1 MKIFAFLI
9 KKLRRRVPALVL
21 MTLADMGCSILD
33 VVFALGTKRIIDSA
47 VSGSRDDLLYAC
59 LLQAGIILMI
69 LCCQILYRYLHNE
82 LSSLLDRDWKQSL
95 FHSILKGDY
104 AALSKFHSGEL
115 LNRLNNDVR
124 NVNEGLLATLPGFV
138 AMVTRLVAVV
148 AVLVAMQPWF
158 VAIAAALGVIVIAI
172 TSLTR
177 NRLQVLSKQVSA
189 ADGKVSGFLQEAVE
203 KLMLVQA
210 MDVVPEMEQRADV
223 HMEYRYRL
231 QRRRRRISVASNAF
245 VSLLL
250 QLSRFAALA
259 WSAFGILGGTMTY
272 GDLMALTQLVSQLQG
287 PFVNMSGI
295 YPKYIAMTASCERL
309 MELEQTCNAYEDA
322 EGVDAQQLYKEMTR
336 IYAEGLTFSYDRDQI
351 LAESKFYLPK
361 GAFAVVT
368 GPSGIGKSTIFKL
381 LLGIFRP
388 DGGKLLV
395 ETENGPVDISR
406 GTRKLF
412 AYVPQGNLLFS
423 GTLRENLLLT
433 KPDATEEEIRQAVW
447 CSCMDAY
454 LSQLP
459 DGLET
464 VLGENAHG
472 LSEGQ
477 AQRLA
482 IARAVLGGAPIL
494 LLDEVTSALDAE
506 TEQLV
511 LQRLRQL
518 PDRTC
523 IAVTHRPAAME
534 LADWQLLVEKDGI
547 HCHALGANQ

>member
-1 MKIFAFLI
+1 MKIFLYLLKRL
-9 KKLRRRVPALVL
+9 KKRIPALII
-21 MTLADMGCSILD
+21 MTAANVGNALLGVA
-33 VVFALGTKRIIDSA
+33 FALGTKEVINAA
-47 VSGSRDDLLYAC
+47 VSGVADDLVLAC
-59 LLQAGIILMI
+59 IKQAGIILGI
-69 LCCQILYRYLHNE
+69 LVCLTVYRYLNNE
-82 LSSLLDRDWKQSL
+82 LTALLDRDWKQTL
-95 FHSILKGDY
+95 FHSMMQGDY
-104 AALSKFHSGEL
+104 AELSKFHSGEL
-115 LNRLNNDVR
+115 INRLNNDVR
-124 NVNEGLLATLPGFV
+124 QVNTGILSTLPGF
-138 AMVTRLVAVV
+138 ASMVTKLVAVV
-148 AVLVAMQPWF
+148 VVLTAMEPWFMAIMAVL
-158 VAIAAALGVIVIAI
+158 GVLAI
-172 TSLTR
+172 TVTGCVR
-177 NRLQVLSKQVSA
+177 KRLRVLNKEVSA
-189 ADGKVSGFLQEAVE
+189 ADGRVSGFLQEALE

-210 MDVVPEMEQRADV
+210 MDVTPEVERRSDDLL
-223 HMEYRYRL
+223 EERYVI
-231 QRRRRRISVASNAF
+231 QRRRRRISVFSNTC
-245 VSLLL
+245 VSILVRVSGFGALLWCSVGVF
-250 QLSRFAALA
+250 Q
-259 WSAFGILGGTMTY
+259 GTMSF
-272 GDLMALTQLVSQLQG
+272 GELTAITSLVSQLQA
-287 PFVNMSGI
+287 PFVNMSDF
-295 YPKYIAMTASCERL
+295 YPQYVAMMASAERL
-309 MELEQTCNAYEDA
+309 MEIESICGSADDTDSRDGHE
-322 EGVDAQQLYKEMTR
+322 LYKEMSAIR
-336 IYAEGLTFSYDRDQI
+336 AEKLTFSYDRDQI
-351 LAESKFYLPK
+351 LAESDFYLPK

-388 DGGKLLV
+388 NSGKLQV
-395 ETENGPVDISR
+395 ETEDGSVDISR

-433 KPDATEEEIRQAVW
+433 NPEASEEEIRQAIW

-454 LSQLP
+454 LPQLP
-459 DGLET
+459 EGLET

-534 LADWQLLVEKDGI
+534 LADWQLHVEKDGI